1 LQKKN
6 GKKIAQASAN
16 QIKKAAILH
25 FDYGY
30 KENGMWV
37 AADGSIVF
45 AVDKAEI
52 RNRSLT
58 GYIGGR

>member
-1 LQKKN
+1 MQKKN

-37 AADGSIVF
+37 AADGRIVF